1 MSKTIE
7 ERSLNLQ
14 VIKLHFSSIHLI
26 VADKLLQVR
35 KFHMSPFLLQK
46 FCSNFSFSGGVL
58 EEGQFFRGEE
68 ILLSK
73 ISRIQLTKDRNE
85 EAMEYL
91 LKVE

>member
-1 MSKTIE
+1 MT
-7 ERSLNLQ
+7 
-14 VIKLHFSSIHLI
+14 
-26 VADKLLQVR
+26 
-35 KFHMSPFLLQK
+35 PFLLQR
-46 FCSNFSFSGGVL
+46 FCSNFYFLGGVL
-58 EEGQFFRGEE
+58 EEGQFFRGGE